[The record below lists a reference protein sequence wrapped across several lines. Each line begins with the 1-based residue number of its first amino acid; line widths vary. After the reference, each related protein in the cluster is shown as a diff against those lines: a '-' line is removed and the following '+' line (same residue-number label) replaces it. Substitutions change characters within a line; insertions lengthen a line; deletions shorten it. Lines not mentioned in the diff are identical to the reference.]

1 MIKKRFF
8 MAFSLALALTL
19 SACGEPKN
27 SLSTTENIPNTES
40 EVSTEASTV
49 TSADTSD
56 AEETVTTVT
65 TDTTRSIYKQ
75 AYELHESGDLQGA
88 YELYTSIIDYGDV
101 QNILPGLRAEL
112 IGDTKTF
119 VDEYGTEFIYN
130 TYTTQEYTDIN
141 LRFWRNDILAQNGI
155 NVEDTTEEYFSDE
168 SVDNEWKKLSAHVYL
183 LVDTENLYAADC
195 RSGYPYSDL
204 KGESGD
210 RGHWGCWLNFDL
222 SKEDFDKADSIYLL
236 YDSQIVCNLKGIP
249 DYELYTLSTLEYER
263 ENVYK
268 KALQLLNVC
277 DYEAS
282 RKQFLRLYNY
292 KDSDLYLDLLNT
304 YTAYTIHTSLNH
316 RDAASSDAAH
326 LDDLIAAL
334 GINFIY

>member
-1 MIKKRFF
+1 

-27 SLSTTENIPNTES
+27 SLSTTENIPNSES
-40 EVSTEASTV
+40 EATTVSTF
-49 TSADTSD
+49 DTSD
-56 AEETVTTVT
+56 AKETVTT
-65 TDTTRSIYKQ
+65 DPTRAIYKQ

-101 QNILPGLRAEL
+101 QNILSGLRAEL

-183 LVDTENLYAADC
+183 LVDGENLYTADC
-195 RSGYPYSDL
+195 RAGYPYSDL
-204 KGESGD
+204 KGECGD
-210 RGHWGCWLNFDL
+210 PGLWVCWLNFDL

-263 ENVYK
+263 ENVYQ
-268 KALQLLNVC
+268 KAIQLFKVC

-326 LDDLIAAL
+326 INDLIATL